1 MPAFPGEGSPWFESQ
16 DGKFRRRAE
25 FDVPPEPDPGL
36 TKRELFAAM
45 AMEGLMA
52 EGVDHDAAIDIMA
65 IRSVQAAD
73 ALLAELAKKAGA
85 P

>member
-1 MPAFPGEGSPWFESQ
+1 VSGHGDEAAFAS
-16 DGKFRRRAE
+16 DCTT
-25 FDVPPEPDPGL
+25 GL